1 MSLLYHGRTLR
12 RRRLTK
18 LTALGLLAATYDIV
32 AGGPYGVEDIVG
44 KAGGYGG
51 ALLILLLTP
60 LLWGGPTALMVS
72 ELASAVPKE
81 GGFYTWVRR
90 GMGPFW
96 GYQEAWLSLVGS
108 MFDMA
113 IYPALFAAYTVR
125 LFPALASG
133 WWPVLIGCGMI
144 AVCVGWNLFPARA
157 IGKGSIFLTLLYLSP
172 FLVIVALALAHP
184 PAAGAGL
191 GGLGGLDLL
200 GGIMVAMW
208 NFSGWDN
215 PSTVAGEVERPG
227 QAYPSVMLKG
237 MVIVTLSY
245 VIPVSA
251 CGWAGIDLELWKTG
265 GWVDIARVL
274 GGTTLAATVM
284 LAGATANLATFNA
297 LAMSLAR
304 LPMVMAE
311 DGYLPRIF
319 AWKHPRT
326 HVPVFSLLASAVT
339 WAVCQT
345 LGFVSVVVFDVLI
358 SGLSVLLEFWAL
370 VALRIREPNLPRP
383 FRVPGGLWGAVAIGL
398 GPTALIALSFVRADA
413 ETILGMSGLVFS
425 LILIGLGPVCYWLSR
440 RFGRPS

>member
-1 MSLLYHGRTLR
+1 LR

-32 AGGPYGVEDIVG
+32 AGGPYGLEDIVG
-44 KAGGYGG
+44 KAGSYGG
-51 ALLILLLTP
+51 ALLILLLMP
-60 LLWGGPTALMVS
+60 LLWGGPTALMVG
-72 ELASAVPKE
+72 ELASSVPKE
-81 GGFYTWVRR
+81 GGFYAWVRR

-113 IYPALFAAYTVR
+113 IYPALFAAYMGR
-125 LFPALASG
+125 MFPQVAGGA
-133 WWPVLIGCGMI
+133 WPVVIGCGMI

-157 IGKGSIFLTLLYLSP
+157 IGKGSIFLTMLYLSP
-172 FLVIVALALAHP
+172 FLVIVALALAKAS
-184 PAAGAGL
+184 PAVPAS

-200 GGIMVAMW
+200 GGIMVAIW

-215 PSTVAGEVERPG
+215 PSTVAGEVERPER
-227 QAYPSVMLKG
+227 AYPSVMWRGLL
-237 MVIVTLSY
+237 IVTLGY

-251 CGWAGIDLELWKTG
+251 CGWAGIDLALWKTG

-274 GGTTLAATVM
+274 GGTTLAGAVM
-284 LAGATANLATFNA
+284 LAGAAANLATFNA

-326 HVPVFSLLASAVT
+326 HVPVVSLLASAVT

-358 SGLSVLLEFWAL
+358 SGLSVILEFCAL
-370 VALRIREPNLPRP
+370 VALRIREPGLRRP
-383 FRVPGGLWGAVAIGL
+383 FRVPGGMWGAVGIGI
-398 GPTALIALSFVRADA
+398 PPAALIVMSFVRADA
-413 ETILGMSGLVFS
+413 ETILGMSGMVFS
-425 LILIGLGPVCYWLSR
+425 AGLIALGPILYWLSR
-440 RFGRPS
+440 RLWSSRSPAL